1 MIKKYLFTFIV
12 ICFRMNHKAQKRIT
26 GLLYHFKKSAV
37 NSAGTDFEAAYTS
50 MENNLHYIYFST
62 PKRSYTSDFSWA
74 WWYEFLEAP
83 IEIGVSRKFDHYIAG
98 NFSDNNNKIYV
109 NENGTDYTITWTNGY
124 YDSTDLT
131 SHLSTTLN
139 DALSDT
145 VSVSFDDNTNKFT
158 IADTINSARKLLGF
172 NETDGSPSLTTQT
185 SDVAVD
191 LNQCENIFIT
201 IKQDDNRN
209 IEGIDFFNCSLIVNG
224 VSNFGDILRYV
235 NVDNFTQT
243 LKLKSTKTLNV
254 SFHDASNNTIN
265 LNSEYQIILRKV

>member
-1 MIKKYLFTFIV
+1 M
-12 ICFRMNHKAQKRIT
+12 
-26 GLLYHFKKSAV
+26 
-37 NSAGTDFEAAYTS
+37 
-50 MENNLHYIYFST
+50 
-62 PKRSYTSDFSWA
+62 
-74 WWYEFLEAP
+74 
-83 IEIGVSRKFDHYIAG
+83 
-98 NFSDNNNKIYV
+98 
-109 NENGTDYTITWTNGY
+109 
-124 YDSTDLT
+124 T

-158 IADTINSARKLLGF
+158 INDTLPIYFTFGSNTINSARKLLGF